1 MINWEKL
8 QKDYDQLSHQIVS
21 PTLNP
26 KDRASIQRK
35 LSQYSTLLDV
45 HKGIKTIEKVI
56 LENEQ
61 QIDKEKDEELK
72 ELYFEEIEEGKTK
85 LSNLNKHLEE
95 ILFPPDRRDKRSV
108 FVEIRSG
115 TGGQEA
121 ALFVADLFKMYFNYA
136 LSKNWSMSII
146 ESNKTDIGGYSKIVL
161 YIKGRNVYGH
171 LKFESGVHRVQR
183 VPETEAS
190 GRIHTSTITVA
201 VLPEAEDIEMDIN
214 PKDLRIDV
222 YRSSGAGGQHVNT
235 TDSAVRITH
244 IPTGVV
250 VTCQDER
257 SQIKNKAKA
266 MKVLK
271 SRLLEAEQK
280 RKAEERSAQRKQQI
294 GSGERSEKIRT
305 YNFPQNRITDHRI
318 NLTLMKLDI
327 IMEGI
332 LNDLIEPLKK
342 WGRKEQ
348 MTKGISL

>member
-21 PTLNP
+21 PTLDS

-45 HKGIKTIEKVI
+45 HKEIKIIEKVI

-72 ELYFEEIEEGKTK
+72 ELYLEEIEESKIK

-95 ILFPPDRRDKRSV
+95 ILFPPDMRDKRSV

-183 VPETEAS
+183 VPETEGS
-190 GRIHTSTITVA
+190 GRIHTSTVTVA
-201 VLPEAEDIEMDIN
+201 VLPEAEDVEMDIN
-214 PKDLRIDV
+214 SKDLRIDV

-266 MKVLK
+266 MKALK
-271 SRLLEAEQK
+271 SRLLETEQK

-327 IMEGI
+327 IMQGI

-342 WGRKEQ
+342 WVRKEQ